1 MKKKRLKIKWYNI
14 IALSIILVCLIGLF
28 ITMKDIIK
36 WKSDSYDIEQQVEQ
50 IQEIVEVEE
59 VDDEET
65 EDIEE
70 IEKACD
76 KLEDII
82 MKQRELQ

>member
-1 MKKKRLKIKWYNI
+1 MGLKRDEILGSLR
-14 IALSIILVCLIGLF
+14 LSF
-28 ITMKDIIK
+28 
-36 WKSDSYDIEQQVEQ
+36 SYDN
-50 IQEIVEVEE
+50 
-59 VDDEET
+59 T
-65 EDIEE
+65 IEE